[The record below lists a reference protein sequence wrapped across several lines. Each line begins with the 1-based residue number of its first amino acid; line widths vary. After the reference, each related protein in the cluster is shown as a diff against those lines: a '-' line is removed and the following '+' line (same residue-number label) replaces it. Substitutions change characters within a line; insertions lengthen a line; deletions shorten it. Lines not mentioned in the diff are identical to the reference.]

1 MTAYLDSSLPWWKNL
16 REEVGEMGSERCGMS
31 SNQPSL
37 FIDELGTKFVFFWN
51 FFRIFWSPNGQKRLI
66 ATAS

>member
-37 FIDELGTKFVFFWN
+37 FIDELGTKFVIFWN
-51 FFRIFWSPNGQKRLI
+51 FLESKQSKTANCNG
-66 ATAS
+66 

>member
-37 FIDELGTKFVFFWN
+37 FIDELGTKFGIFFE
-51 FFRIFWSPNGQKRLI
+51 FFGVQTDKNG
-66 ATAS
+66 